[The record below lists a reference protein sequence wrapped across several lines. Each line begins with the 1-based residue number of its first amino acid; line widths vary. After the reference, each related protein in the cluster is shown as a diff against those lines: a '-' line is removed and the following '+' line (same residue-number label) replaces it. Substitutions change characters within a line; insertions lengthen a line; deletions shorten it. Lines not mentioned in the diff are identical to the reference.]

1 MPPAAH
7 VDFPAD
13 GVGIVLIDNPPMN
26 FGSWELM
33 ERVDE
38 AIQKVKAS
46 EAKVVILASDV
57 PGYFI
62 GHAWLV
68 DAIAMLEG
76 REPSGDFAAWA
87 RWRARTAP
95 RADGL
100 DRLQPRPG
108 LGWRLRTLLDLRP
121 AHRGRIRHL
130 RPARGDPGDRGGRR
144 GHLPPAANPGGS
156 ARQGDAAGR
165 RAHQRRHRAD
175 LGVGEPRLPRR
186 DPWREETIKW
196 AAKIAT
202 RPAWSLQASKKALGV
217 GLELTFRDALTKEQ
231 EIFRALSEGHE
242 AETLALLKAAQAK
255 YDAGDDS
262 YQAWG
267 LEADRNNPTD
277 LF

>member
-87 RWRARTAP
+87 RCGRELRLGPMVSIACNHGQAWGGGSELSWTCDLRTAGES
-95 RADGL
+95 ATYG
-100 DRLQPRPG
+100 QPEAI
-108 LGWRLRTLLDLRP
+108 LGIV
-121 AHRGRIRHL
+121 A
-130 RPARGDPGDRGGRR
+130 GG
-144 GHLPPAANPGGS
+144 GGTS
-156 ARQGDAAGR
+156 
-165 RAHQRRHRAD
+165 
-175 LGVGEPRLPRR
+175 RLPRILGEAR
-186 DPWREETIKW
+186 AKEMLLDAGPISAGTALTWGLVNRVFPDATLREETIKW

>member
-1 MPPAAH
+1 MPPVAH

-26 FGSWELM
+26 FGTWELM

-62 GHAWLV
+62 GHGSLV
-68 DAIAMLEG
+68 DIIASREG
-76 REPSGDFAAWA
+76 GKLSGDFMAWA
-87 RWRARTAP
+87 RCGRELRLGPMVSIACNHGQAWGGGSELSWTCDLRTAGES
-95 RADGL
+95 ATYG
-100 DRLQPRPG
+100 QPEAI
-108 LGWRLRTLLDLRP
+108 LGIV
-121 AHRGRIRHL
+121 A
-130 RPARGDPGDRGGRR
+130 GG
-144 GHLPPAANPGGS
+144 GGTS
-156 ARQGDAAGR
+156 
-165 RAHQRRHRAD
+165 
-175 LGVGEPRLPRR
+175 RLPRILGEAR
-186 DPWREETIKW
+186 AKEMLLDAGPVSASTALTWGLVNRVFPDATLREETITW